1 MIIIKLETKKM
12 SKHCGHTINKTGDF
26 Y

>member
-1 MIIIKLETKKM
+1 MVIMKLEKKM
-12 SKHCGHTINKTGDF
+12 SKHCGHTINKIGDF